1 MSDLKI
7 ELLLEFTVI
16 FSPLLFTPIP
26 TANNFGLPDKT
37 TDHPLAH
44 SWPGSPYARPRPPSR
59 YSSSHMIGPID
70 HNRAR

>member
-16 FSPLLFTPIP
+16 FSPLLFTHIP

-37 TDHPLAH
+37 TDHPVAH
-44 SWPGSPYARPRPPSR
+44 SAWE
-59 YSSSHMIGPID
+59 SSTLDQGHP
-70 HNRAR
+70 HVTQALA

>member
-26 TANNFGLPDKT
+26 TANNFGLPDKFSL
-37 TDHPLAH
+37 HPVAH
-44 SWPGSPYARPRPPSR
+44 S
-59 YSSSHMIGPID
+59 
-70 HNRAR
+70 